1 MNPIQAVTHENPYP
15 YYASLRTGPPL
26 LRDAELGL
34 WIASSAEAVAEV
46 LASPDFLVRPRN
58 EHTPRAITGTAA
70 GDVFARLV
78 RMNDGASH
86 WRWKQ
91 VLTHA
96 LAGIDAALA
105 ARTAAQIAKREW
117 RDGIETWNDWIYR
130 VPLCSVAALL
140 GFAEDDQRRV
150 AGLAR
155 SFVACL
161 SPLSEKKELASASE
175 AADALRLMLAA
186 MLDGP
191 ISIPGGLLDAVVREA
206 KQAGCDDRDALIA
219 NLVGLFSQTCDATAG
234 WTGNCM
240 AVLMSQPEA
249 LQSLLL
255 RPALLDAFVDEVGR
269 FDPAVQNTRRFAAR
283 RLRFGSAVLEE
294 GECVL
299 VVLAAANR
307 DPCANV
313 DPDAFLIER
322 RDRKSFGFGH
332 GVHRCPGQALARAMT
347 AGAVQGFLRAAPP
360 CEDRARWAYRK
371 SANSRIPMFQDI
383 EEN

>member
-15 YYASLRTGPPL
+15 YYASLRAGAPL
-26 LRDAELGL
+26 HRDAELGL
-34 WIASSAEAVAEV
+34 WVASSAAAAAEV

-58 EHTPRAITGTAA
+58 EHTPRTIAGTAA

-78 RMNDGASH
+78 RMNDGEAH

-91 VLTHA
+91 VLYRA
-96 LAGIDAALA
+96 LAGIDPAEAGHTA
-105 ARTAAQIAKREW
+105 ARIAKREW
-117 RDGIETWNDWIYR
+117 RDGIGEWNDWIYR

-161 SPLSEKKELASASE
+161 SPLSEKKELASASD
-175 AADALRLMLAA
+175 AADALRLMFAA
-186 MLDGP
+186 ILDRP
-191 ISIPGGLLDAVVREA
+191 IGGLLDAVVRESR
-206 KQAGCDDRDALIA
+206 QAGCEDHEALIA
-219 NLVGLFSQTCDATAG
+219 NLVGLLSQTCDATAG
-234 WTGNCM
+234 WTGNCI
-240 AVLMSQPEA
+240 ATLMSHPAA

-255 RPALLDAFVDEVGR
+255 RPALLEAFVDEVGR

-283 RLRFGSAVLEE
+283 RMRFGRVMLEE

-299 VVLAAANR
+299 VLLAAANR

-322 RDRKSFGFGH
+322 TDRNSFGFGH

-347 AGAVQGFLRAAPP
+347 AGAVQGFLLAAPP
-360 CEDRARWAYRK
+360 CEGKVRWTYRK
-371 SANSRIPMFQDI
+371 SVNSRIPMFQDI
-383 EEN
+383 EDN